1 MTSNAPVRATRPGLA
16 RPGLALLGLLLAGA
30 LVGCGSSANDSGGSG
45 ADSGS
50 VAAEPAAPADGAQAD
65 RPQGD
70 RDSLLTESNSAA
82 GGKNRV
88 EPGPEVATRAVIRKG
103 DVALRSHDVA
113 KAQFEVQKVVDRY
126 TGQVTEE
133 KTSTDDDGQPA
144 YTRMVLRIPTAQFA
158 DAMDAL
164 KQIDG
169 AELESANSSED
180 DVTTKLIDTRTRLAA
195 QKRSIARITVLFD
208 RAQSIRD
215 VMAIEAEL
223 SQRQADLDSL
233 ERQAAYLRGQT
244 SMSTITVSIDEIPT
258 TTTTKHEDSTGFL
271 AGLSAGWDALA
282 TFAVALATA
291 FGAVLPWLVV
301 LLVLGPP
308 AWLVGRA
315 IRRRVSARSSGRTP
329 SAA

>member
-45 ADSGS
+45 ADSSS
-50 VAAEPAAPADGAQAD
+50 VAAEPAAPADGAQAEL
-65 RPQGD
+65 PQGD
-70 RDSLLTESNSAA
+70 RDSLLTESNSTA

-244 SMSTITVSIDEIPT
+244 SMSTITVSIDEIPKA
-258 TTTTKHEDSTGFL
+258 TTTKHEDSTGFL